1 MSVRRR
7 FRVRAMQ
14 FLYAQY
20 ISGLDCNIVERNM
33 LQSIDKIYDLY
44 ICLLNLVL
52 SFRNRALQKIEAE
65 KERKFVIFGNFSSNR
80 KFADNALLEILSKN
94 VYLSDYSAKNQQL
107 TWQEYMSYVILLFEE
122 LQHWPYYKE
131 YVIQEESSFEEDK
144 DFILKCYETH
154 IKPHKKLRE
163 WFEDQYI
170 TWVDDLEIAHSMT
183 YDTLK
188 FIKATTPVH
197 FRLYS
202 IYKDK
207 EDKIFI
213 ITLYRKTISHCE
225 NFNELIRSVA
235 TNWDLDRMAILDKI
249 VLQMALCEFL
259 YFPTIPPKVT
269 MNEYIEITKIY
280 STSKSKIFING
291 ILDQLFKVLN
301 KQEKIL
307 KIGKGLM

>member
-1 MSVRRR
+1 
-7 FRVRAMQ
+7 
-14 FLYAQY
+14 
-20 ISGLDCNIVERNM
+20 M
-33 LQSIDKIYDLY
+33 LQSVDKIYDLY

-52 SFRNRALQKIEAE
+52 AIRDRALQKMKAV
-65 KERKFVIFGNFSSNR
+65 KERKLIIRRDFAFSR
-80 KFADNALLEILSKN
+80 KFAGNVLLEILSKN

-107 TWQEYMSYVILLFEE
+107 TWQEHMSYVILLFEE

-131 YVIQEESSFEEDK
+131 YVIQEESSFEADK
-144 DFILKCYETH
+144 DFILKCYEKH
-154 IKPHKKLRE
+154 IKPHQKLHE

-170 TWVDDLEIAHSMT
+170 TWVDDLEVAHSMA

-188 FIKATTPVH
+188 FIKNTTPVH

-202 IYKDK
+202 IYKDI
-207 EDKIFI
+207 EDKNFI
-213 ITLYRKTISHCE
+213 IMLYRKTLSNCE
-225 NFNELIRSVA
+225 PFNELIRSVA
-235 TNWDLDRMAILDKI
+235 SNWDLERMAILDKI
-249 VLQMALCEFL
+249 ILQMALCEFI

-280 STSKSKIFING
+280 STGKSKIFVNG
-291 ILDQLFKVLN
+291 MLDQLFKVLY